1 MKKSEKS
8 FDAVQLMRQIRDKL
22 SEQFKDMSFEEQ
34 KRYLRERLAAVK
46 PTLETPLAPPGAS
59 I

>member
-34 KRYLRERLAAVK
+34 KRDLRERLAAVK
-46 PTLETPLAPPGAS
+46 PTQTQGCD
-59 I
+59 